1 MVLNPAQKLRIS
13 KRFDFEM
20 AHALLG
26 YDGACKNIHGHSY
39 ALTITLLGN
48 PRVDIK
54 DPKLGMV
61 MDFGDLKKV
70 VQLTILDQFDHALV
84 LNDASPYAIG
94 LANQAEFEKV
104 VLVPFQPTCENL
116 LLYFVELL
124 SGKFEQG
131 ILLYALHLAETKSAG
146 ATWCIHDNLNDYITI
161 TASNNENNY

>member
-39 ALTITLLGN
+39 ALTITLLGM

-61 MDFGDLKKV
+61 MDFGDLKKL
-70 VQLTILDQFDHALV
+70 VQLTILNQFDHALV
-84 LNDASPYAIG
+84 LNDAAQYAAG
-94 LANQAEFEKV
+94 LASQTEFEKV
-104 VLVPFQPTCENL
+104 VLLPFQPTCENL
-116 LLYFVELL
+116 LLYFVQLL

-131 ILLYALHLAETKSAG
+131 VILYAVHLAETKSAG
-146 ATWCIHDNLNDYITI
+146 ATWCINDNLNDYITM
-161 TASNNENNY
+161 TASANENNY